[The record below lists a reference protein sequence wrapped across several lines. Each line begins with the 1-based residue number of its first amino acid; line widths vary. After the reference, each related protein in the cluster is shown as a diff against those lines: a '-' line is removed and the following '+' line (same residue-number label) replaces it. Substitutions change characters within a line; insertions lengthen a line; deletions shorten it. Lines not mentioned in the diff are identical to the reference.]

1 SRRRSKESNT
11 PKPIRSSRFGSLE
24 STRATQ
30 TRSCWRAHSR
40 VTCSATSAT
49 CQTLLPLKST
59 RRWKTSQQEIQK
71 PKARTRSSFTIRRR
85 WNSSQR
91 KVLSRNF
98 IHVERGGFLRQIVRI
113 DRREE
118 ATSTSVV

>member
-1 SRRRSKESNT
+1 MYQHEVPR
-11 PKPIRSSRFGSLE
+11 PK
-24 STRATQ
+24 A
-30 TRSCWRAHSR
+30 
-40 VTCSATSAT
+40 
-49 CQTLLPLKST
+49 QTLG
-59 RRWKTSQQEIQK
+59 
-71 PKARTRSSFTIRRR
+71 SFTIRRR

-98 IHVERGGFLRQIVRI
+98 IRVERGGFLRQIVRI